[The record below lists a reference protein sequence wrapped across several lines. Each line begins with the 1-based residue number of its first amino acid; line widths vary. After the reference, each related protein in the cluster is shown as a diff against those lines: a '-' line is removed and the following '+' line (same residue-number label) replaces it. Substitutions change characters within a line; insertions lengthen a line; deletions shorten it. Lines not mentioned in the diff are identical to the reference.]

1 MSDADM
7 LAGIWL
13 FADASKEDLE
23 KLATFAF
30 TKSFAPGE
38 VIIEEGRTGN
48 GLYVIASGQV
58 EVIKGL
64 KTEQPKVIGN
74 LGAGEFFGEM
84 ALLGEWPRSASVRTL
99 GDTVRIG
106 IDRWLFLAQI
116 WKQPHMA
123 IAMLQVM
130 AERLR
135 LTGSRLAE

>member
-7 LAGIWL
+7 LADIWL
-13 FADASKEDLE
+13 FSGASKEDLE

-30 TKSFAPGE
+30 TKSFGPGE

-58 EVIKGL
+58 EVVKGL
-64 KTEQPKVIGN
+64 HTENPQHIAN
-74 LGAGEFFGEM
+74 LGAGEFFGEI
-84 ALLGEWPRSASVRTL
+84 ALLGEFPRLASVRTL
-99 GDTVRIG
+99 EDTKCIG

-116 WKQPHMA
+116 RKQPHMA
-123 IAMLQVM
+123 ITMLEVM

-135 LTGSRLAE
+135 RTDAKLAE